1 MAKWLFYNRCLLV
14 YYYYYDW
21 YLFWE
26 IFYCVNFFEESDFG
40 FLLEEL
46 LEDDEEEEEEFLF
59 FPEMEFVPFP
69 LRCGN
74 GINFSMF
81 ELMTMP
87 NALFSWM
94 KRMKRAA
101 CLGVYKV
108 LGRLTKNSS
117 ICFNSSIAIEPA
129 ATQSCCVFFLYFL
142 VH

>member
-1 MAKWLFYNRCLLV
+1 MFII

-26 IFYCVNFFEESDFG
+26 IFFYCVNFFEESDSFG

-46 LEDDEEEEEEFLF
+46 LEDEEEEEEFLF

-142 VH
+142 NH